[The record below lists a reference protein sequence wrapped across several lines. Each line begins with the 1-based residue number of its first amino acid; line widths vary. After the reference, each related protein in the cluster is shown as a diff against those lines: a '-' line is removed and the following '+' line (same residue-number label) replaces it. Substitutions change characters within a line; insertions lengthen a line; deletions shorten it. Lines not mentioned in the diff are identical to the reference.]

1 MPMYNVRPP
10 SSTPAQRAGRRL
22 TNIPDHP
29 EGRRIC
35 RPALKDDAKNQG
47 GEVKHEFTLIKGF
60 TVEFPADRATTLETN
75 EHIHV
80 EQDGAVKTQ

>member
-1 MPMYNVRPP
+1 MPIYNITLKDGASPEQL
-10 SSTPAQRAGRRL
+10 SKKRA
-22 TNIPDHP
+22 
-29 EGRRIC
+29 
-35 RPALKDDAKNQG
+35 KDDAKNQG

-60 TVEFPADRATTLETN
+60 TVEFPADKVTTLETN